1 MAETEI
7 LNVGGPQG
15 VASEATLLKLIDL
28 TRQQQRGQG
37 SAAQAEAKLRQ
48 THNAAIK
55 KGSDNVGVL
64 GKAAQAGAKAFDTYT
79 KVLKDGVGGVSDFTD
94 SMKFLPSTMKSLI
107 RFADAS
113 THQFRELSQVGAGF
127 SNSIFEMNKV
137 AATSGMAMTDF
148 YETVQANS
156 QTMRF
161 LSGSVQ
167 EGAKRFAEVSHG
179 LRSSD
184 LGETLFNMG
193 FSIGEINEGF
203 LTYTNNMQRQG
214 MLQGMTNRQ
223 LIEGSADYL
232 KQIDLLSKATGASRK
247 EFLNQ
252 TEALQESSQFQA
264 LIARAGD
271 GADDLTNNLAFA
283 AQMLGGQFT
292 DDLTQI
298 SSGTGGLTDLGIA
311 LQQVNGGKA
320 FTDLMKNAENMDPN
334 EFMRQFGALAPTI
347 RDSITSQFDPARMRL
362 LQGTPF
368 GALFDTLGGFSKA
381 AGINVDKMIEEQER
395 RDAVTAAFAG
405 FQQAVAD
412 LSKFITD
419 NFLKSETFKSLKE
432 LGTSLSASFATL
444 FGPVSQDGSFDNAT
458 QGISSF
464 VTQIDTFVK
473 EKLIDPITNQV
484 NDFTAHIEAG
494 GDAGTYIKE
503 KLVAAGNKI
512 LDFFLGEMD
521 ETGVRGSLGG
531 GAFSK
536 IGKAISSLFAG
547 EGGSNFIDTISTSIS
562 DTFTRLTAD
571 GTFISNLTKS
581 ITDIFTGLTS
591 DEGFVTSVT
600 NSVKKIFTNLT
611 GDEGFITKLTKS
623 VTDIFTG
630 LTSDQGFISSI
641 TNSIKDIFSDE
652 GVIASAGTAFSDFMK
667 NNAVVTAMSDAI
679 KNAMDTVETSL
690 RTFLGMSEG
699 QTFMQKIDEMVTR
712 MTNNILDIINNRIP
726 QLIGSAVAA
735 AKAAAIGTE
744 SSGSIGSG
752 GTAGAGNES
761 IGGAVVDKIFG
772 FGELDR
778 GLFLKEAEG
787 GIIER
792 MNLGLGSLLGM
803 GMEDWF
809 DVIINAVMQ
818 GEGVDRNAAKAAVA
832 AGLSEYI
839 SSNYSGDDLATMNSY
854 MQDTLLPTLQ
864 SRRIGTL
871 RATGRKTEPE
881 DTTAN
886 IHAGERVLN
895 PQEAAAYNGQSDLG
909 GAINRLNTTTAQ
921 LVTLMK
927 QNNRITSGISNDFLK
942 GSLTV

>member
-28 TRQQQRGQG
+28 TRQQQRGQT

-48 THNAAIK
+48 THNTAIK
-55 KGSDNVGVL
+55 KGSENVGIL

-264 LIARAGD
+264 LIARAGE

-311 LQQVNGGKA
+311 LQQVNGGRA

-347 RDSITSQFDPARMRL
+347 RDSITSQFSPAEMRL
-362 LQGTPF
+362 LQGTPM
-368 GALFDTLGGFSKA
+368 GALFDTLGGFSRA

-395 RDAVTAAFAG
+395 RDAVTSAFAG

-444 FGPVSQDGSFDNAT
+444 FGPVSQDGSFKNASD
-458 QGISSF
+458 GISKF

-473 EKLIDPITNQV
+473 ENLIDPITNEV
-484 NDFTAHIEAG
+484 NTFTAHIQAG

-503 KLVAAGNKI
+503 KLTAAGNKI
-512 LDFFLGEMD
+512 LDFFLGAVGENEFGEAGRGQRSGGLFSKVGDALSSVFENEGFKERIKGMFSD
-521 ETGVRGSLGG
+521 VAFLASDSIAGWFDSEEAKATLGKLKNSILNAMGFNTEEGSESFFTQLKNKALSAMGFDTEEGSLTLYEQLRN
-531 GAFSK
+531 K
-536 IGKAISSLFAG
+536 LLP
-547 EGGSNFIDTISTSIS
+547 TT
-562 DTFTRLTAD
+562 D
-571 GTFISNLTKS
+571 GNT
-581 ITDIFTGLTS
+581 
-591 DEGFVTSVT
+591 
-600 NSVKKIFTNLT
+600 
-611 GDEGFITKLTKS
+611 
-623 VTDIFTG
+623 
-630 LTSDQGFISSI
+630 
-641 TNSIKDIFSDE
+641 
-652 GVIASAGTAFSDFMK
+652 
-667 NNAVVTAMSDAI
+667 
-679 KNAMDTVETSL
+679 ETSL
-690 RTFLGMSEG
+690 F
-699 QTFMQKIDEMVTR
+699 D
-712 MTNNILDIINNRIP
+712 RIM
-726 QLIGSAVAA
+726 
-735 AKAAAIGTE
+735 AK
-744 SSGSIGSG
+744 
-752 GTAGAGNES
+752 
-761 IGGAVVDKIFG
+761 
-772 FGELDR
+772 
-778 GLFLKEAEG
+778 LFPEERAEG
-787 GIIER
+787 KSLMQIIIDRISAGIQSINFDAFQPIIEKFSY
-792 MNLGLGSLLGM
+792 MFEGLILNLKTKLNNAGLLGDM
-803 GMEDWF
+803 AISDSALEREQMSYDLRAPGMTMQRYLDQYLSGRAE
-809 DVIINAVMQ
+809 NAPN
-818 GEGVDRNAAKAAVA
+818 GGHDLRNYNQRTANKTN
-832 AGLSEYI
+832 EI
-839 SSNYSGDDLATMNSY
+839 RTLANE
-854 MQDTLLPTLQ
+854 LGIPE
-864 SRRIGTL
+864 RRIGTL
-871 RATGRKTEPE
+871 RATGKTTEPN
-881 DTTAN
+881 DTTAK

-895 PQEAAAYNGQSDLG
+895 PQEAAAYNSQSDLG

>member
-94 SMKFLPSTMKSLI
+94 SMKVLPGAMKSLI

-148 YETVQANS
+148 YETVQTNS

-247 EFLNQ
+247 EFMNQ
-252 TEALQESSQFQA
+252 TEALQESSKFQA
-264 LIARAGD
+264 LIARAGE
-271 GADDLTNNLAFA
+271 GAGDLTNNMAFA
-283 AQMLGGQFT
+283 AQMLGAQFT
-292 DDLTQI
+292 DDLGLI
-298 SSGTGGLTDLGIA
+298 SEGSAGITDLGKA
-311 LQQVNGGKA
+311 LTQVNGGQQ
-320 FTDLMKNAENMDPN
+320 FIRLLENMDSMDPDQ
-334 EFMRQFGALAPTI
+334 FGRQFSALAPTI
-347 RDSITSQFDPARMRL
+347 LESITSIDATRQAL
-362 LQGTPF
+362 LERSGSPI
-368 GALFDTLGGFSKA
+368 AAIFDTVGGFAKA
-381 AGINVDKMIEEQER
+381 ANMDFDAIEAQQKRE
-395 RDAVTAAFAG
+395 DAITSAFSG

-419 NFLKSETFKSLKE
+419 NFLKSKTFESLKE

-444 FGPVSQDGSFDNAT
+444 FGPVSQDGSFKNASE
-458 QGISSF
+458 GISSF
-464 VTQIDTFVK
+464 VTKIDTFVK
-473 EKLIDPITNQV
+473 ENLIDPITNEI
-484 NDFTAHIEAG
+484 NEFTAHIQGG

-503 KLVAAGNKI
+503 KLMAAGNKI
-512 LDFFLGEMD
+512 LDFFLGEIQT
-521 ETGVRGSLGG
+521 EPGGPGRGQRQGG
-531 GAFSK
+531 MFSK
-536 IGKAISSLFAG
+536 VGDALSKVF
-547 EGGSNFIDTISTSIS
+547 
-562 DTFTRLTAD
+562 
-571 GTFISNLTKS
+571 K
-581 ITDIFTGLTS
+581 
-591 DEGFVTSVT
+591 DEGFKERIKGMFNDVA
-600 NSVKKIFTNLT
+600 L
-611 GDEGFITKLTKS
+611 LA
-623 VTDIFTG
+623 
-630 LTSDQGFISSI
+630 SDSI
-641 TNSIKDIFSDE
+641 
-652 GVIASAGTAFSDFMK
+652 AGWFD
-667 NNAVVTAMSDAI
+667 
-679 KNAMDTVETSL
+679 
-690 RTFLGMSEG
+690 SE
-699 QTFMQKIDEMVTR
+699 
-712 MTNNILDIINNRIP
+712 
-726 QLIGSAVAA
+726 A
-735 AKAAAIGTE
+735 AKASLGQLKNSILNAMGFDTEEGALTLYEQIRNRLLPSGQDPREGEVGLFDRIMTKLFPEERAEGKSLMQIIIDRISAGMQSINFDAFQPIIQKFSYMFEGLILNLKTKLNDANLLGDLAISDSELANQQFEYNKRGLQNNLLGPEQRAEALAQLVEKVNSDITSQQTLRDYGLE
-744 SSGSIGSG
+744 NP
-752 GTAGAGNES
+752 AGAAEKAQANIDLLRSLGQT
-761 IGGAVVDKIFG
+761 VDVP
-772 FGELDR
+772 E
-778 GLFLKEAEG
+778 GLA
-787 GIIER
+787 I
-792 MNLGLGSLLGM
+792 
-803 GMEDWF
+803 
-809 DVIINAVMQ
+809 
-818 GEGVDRNAAKAAVA
+818 
-832 AGLSEYI
+832 
-839 SSNYSGDDLATMNSY
+839 
-854 MQDTLLPTLQ
+854 
-864 SRRIGTL
+864 RRVGTL
-871 RATGRKTEPE
+871 RATGKTTEPN
-881 DTTAN
+881 DTMAK

-895 PQEAAAYNGQSDLG
+895 PQEASAYNSQSDLG

>member
-15 VASEATLLKLIDL
+15 VASEATLLKLIEL
-28 TRQQQRGQG
+28 TRQQQRGQS
-37 SAAQAEAKLRQ
+37 SAAQAEAKLRKA
-48 THNAAIK
+48 HNDSIK
-55 KGSDNVGVL
+55 KGSENVGIL

-148 YETVQANS
+148 YETVNANS
-156 QTMRF
+156 TTMRF

-214 MLQGMTNRQ
+214 MLQGMSNRE

-232 KQIDLLSKATGASRK
+232 KQIDLLAKATGASRK

-252 TEALQESSQFQA
+252 TEALQESAQFQS
-264 LIARAGD
+264 LLARAGE

-283 AQMLGGQFT
+283 AQTLGGQFT
-292 DDLTQI
+292 DDLVQI

-311 LQQVNGGKA
+311 LQQVNGGRA

-334 EFMRQFGALAPTI
+334 EFMRQFSALAPDI
-347 RDSITSQFDPARMRL
+347 RDSIKSQFSPAEMRL
-362 LQGTPF
+362 LQGTPL
-368 GALFDTLGGFSKA
+368 GALFDTLGGFSRA
-381 AGINVDKMIEEQER
+381 AGINVDKIIEEQKQ
-395 RDAVTAAFAG
+395 RDAVTSAFAG

-464 VTQIDTFVK
+464 VKQIDTFVK
-473 EKLIDPITNQV
+473 EKLIQPLTTEINK
-484 NDFTAHIEAG
+484 FTAHMENN
-494 GDAGTYIKE
+494 GDAGTYFKE
-503 KLVAAGNKI
+503 KLKAAGNKI
-512 LDFFLGEMD
+512 LDFFLGEIQT
-521 ETGVRGSLGG
+521 EPGGPGRGQRAG

-547 EGGSNFIDTISTSIS
+547 EGGTNFIDTISTSIS

-581 ITDIFTGLTS
+581 VTDIFTGLTS
-591 DEGFVTSVT
+591 DEGFVASVT
-600 NSVKKIFTNLT
+600 KSIKDIFSNLT

-630 LTSDQGFISSI
+630 LTSDEGFITSI

-679 KNAMDTVETSL
+679 SNAMDTVETSL
-690 RTFLGMSEG
+690 RTFLGMTEG
-699 QTFMQKIDEMVTR
+699 QTFMQKVDEMVTN
-712 MTNNILDIINNRIP
+712 MTNSILDIINNRIP

-735 AKAAAIGTE
+735 AASAVRE
-744 SSGSIGSG
+744 NFG
-752 GTAGAGNES
+752 GGAGTSLGETALES
-761 IGGAVVDKIFG
+761 LVRRF
-772 FGELDR
+772 
-778 GLFLKEAEG
+778 KEDPSS
-787 GIIER
+787 
-792 MNLGLGSLLGM
+792 LGSEERQNLIQTLRENQRKAGTDFTRGYM
-803 GMEDWF
+803 PGF
-809 DVIINAVMQ
+809 MQ
-818 GEGVDRNAAKAAVA
+818 QGVDMLN
-832 AGLSEYI
+832 
-839 SSNYSGDDLATMNSY
+839 
-854 MQDTLLPTLQ
+854 DTINWDSLVLRDSTIMDMINNGGVPA
-864 SRRIGTL
+864 RRIGTL
-871 RATGRKTEPE
+871 RATGKATEPN
-881 DTTAN
+881 DTLAN

-895 PQEAAAYNGQSDLG
+895 PQEAAAYNSQSDLG